1 MSWLIL
7 IFFIINVRII
17 NLQYPSMSDV
27 LDVKLHI
34 EDTNYISKCN
44 IMILYLFWWGQYE
57 HEGFDHVGL

>member
-1 MSWLIL
+1 
-7 IFFIINVRII
+7 
-17 NLQYPSMSDV
+17 MSDV

>member
-1 MSWLIL
+1 
-7 IFFIINVRII
+7 
-17 NLQYPSMSDV
+17 MSDV

-34 EDTNYISKCN
+34 EDKNYVRKSN